1 MTAQPFNVAE
11 EVRRLLAEGMITPEA
26 IHAVTGI
33 APEAL
38 RSFLADAEESQTT
51 GLTAKPQVLSG
62 DQAQRL
68 SAFAA
73 QLTEGMRIG
82 ADERLKA
89 IFEGLTLGCGL
100 TTGNLARLTGLRI
113 EDLDS
118 ILRDPSSVPVETRYQ
133 LAIKGAYLINAV
145 NLARE
150 R

>member
-1 MTAQPFNVAE
+1 
-11 EVRRLLAEGMITPEA
+11 
-26 IHAVTGI
+26 
-33 APEAL
+33 L
-38 RSFLADAEESQTT
+38 RSFLAEAEESPTT

-100 TTGNLARLTGLRI
+100 TTENLSRLTDLGI
-113 EDLDS
+113 EDLEEV
-118 ILRDPSSVPVETRYQ
+118 LRDPASLPIETRYE